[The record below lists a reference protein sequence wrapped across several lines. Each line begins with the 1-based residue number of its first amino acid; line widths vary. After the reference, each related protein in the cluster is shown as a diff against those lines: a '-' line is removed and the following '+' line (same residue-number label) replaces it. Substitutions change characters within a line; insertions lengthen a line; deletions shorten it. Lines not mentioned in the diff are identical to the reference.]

1 MTKQELW
8 HIFDKMLNLAGAG
21 VLADKTL
28 FRILPLSKLA
38 EPVIMFPQ
46 VLKNLR
52 VADKRAVRENER
64 VQNAVRIVGERLGKR
79 GRVLLRESGTEPV
92 IRVMC
97 EAATESECEACV
109 DEIVR
114 VIRAEGLA

>member
-1 MTKQELW
+1 MEAVVSNK
-8 HIFDKMLNLAGAG
+8 
-21 VLADKTL
+21 
-28 FRILPLSKLA
+28 LPLSKLA

-64 VQNAVRIVGERLGKR
+64 VQEAVRIVRERLGKR

-97 EAATESECEACV
+97 EAPTGEECEAFV
-109 DEIVR
+109 DEILA
-114 VIRAEGLA
+114 VICSEGLA